1 MEATAGGCDAKS
13 ESLAD
18 GDLSVVM
25 GPTATGTQERRDG
38 THHDKRGQGRT
49 SRQAHLAQESQW
61 FRASG
66 REEPDDHGNTGG
78 GAWRDKSEAPP
89 SAPGSMIPG
98 SSQSLRLKDSRDHGS
113 TAGGAWQNKSENPS
127 HADQAL
133 RLVVEWTAHL

>member
-1 MEATAGGCDAKS
+1 MARQVQNAALDPS
-13 ESLAD
+13 S
-18 GDLSVVM
+18 M
-25 GPTATGTQERRDG
+25 IP
-38 THHDKRGQGRT
+38 GR
-49 SRQAHLAQESQW
+49 SQSP
-61 FRASG
+61 RLEDP
-66 REEPDDHGNTGG
+66 RDHGSSAA